1 MIAIRLLG
9 PRFPFEFIQMSK
21 NIFIWL
27 FCVLLCFETGVA
39 TQRLEQSPRF
49 LSIQEGQDFTARCSS
64 STTFP
69 QLYWYRQVP
78 REGPVILVTLV
89 KSGEVKEQRRMTAKF
104 GEARKNSSLF
114 IARAQPGDAGIY
126 FCTGTHCSCGLG
138 CLPQTLQ
145 LQTLTTRLSSTSL
158 PPHQLWAWTTMAS
171 QPLLAPW
178 THFFFSASL
187 ENMVHKHLFF
197 YKMRLCMWPPFKNQ

>member
-1 MIAIRLLG
+1 M
-9 PRFPFEFIQMSK
+9 
-21 NIFIWL
+21 
-27 FCVLLCFETGVA
+27 A

-89 KSGEVKEQRRMTAKF
+89 KSGEVKEQKRMTAKF

-114 IARAQPGDAGIY
+114 IARAQPGDAGTY
-126 FCTGTHCSCGLG
+126 FCAGTHCSCGLG
-138 CLPQTLQ
+138 YLPQNPAAADCSHAALIN
-145 LQTLTTRLSSTSL
+145 LASSSPAMGMNNDGIPT
-158 PPHQLWAWTTMAS
+158 PPCPMD
-171 QPLLAPW
+171 P
-178 THFFFSASL
+178 FFFSASL